1 VNVLK
6 VSTKRKQEGENY
18 VDSSTN
24 VSVLQS
30 AIRCISRER
39 HRARGSKRNHG
50 GYGGCIS
57 CSCDC
62 CWWNHHS
69 TRTRQ
74 SELYESRVKLP
85 TRGVRDRGETST
97 QTALIV
103 PVILTLLFTSV
114 HFAVFAHASHV
125 TQLAAQR
132 GAQLASTAGGSVNVL
147 NEAKNVSVQTVAELG
162 GNLAQGPQIL
172 FTSSLTGMRV
182 ETEIQQIVPFLPTHV
197 TRTVWVSNEQFI
209 MEQDR

>member
-1 VNVLK
+1 
-6 VSTKRKQEGENY
+6 
-18 VDSSTN
+18 
-24 VSVLQS
+24 
-30 AIRCISRER
+30 
-39 HRARGSKRNHG
+39 
-50 GYGGCIS
+50 
-57 CSCDC
+57 
-62 CWWNHHS
+62 
-69 TRTRQ
+69 
-74 SELYESRVKLP
+74 
-85 TRGVRDRGETST
+85 
-97 QTALIV
+97 
-103 PVILTLLFTSV
+103 
-114 HFAVFAHASHV
+114 VFAHASHV